1 MATTTT
7 NEIVHGD
14 SNSIVN
20 LNTST
25 TNTNVNVV
33 DNSNSNNNNNNN
45 DNECITTNNDDSSCL
60 CKVDFTIEQKP
71 NEKPIINGKTQN
83 EILNGLSMGLTC
95 YETLCKPREINSN
108 HTIKFTSSQIERILN
123 EILHCNICNDIYQEP
138 VNIKNCLHKFCK
150 KCIEDYNRKIKKE
163 CAICRHPVETRRL
176 MKEDLK
182 LKQIINCLIP
192 DIDKFREEEQKMIMQ
207 SLPQCRF
214 KDEERIKQQIEQA
227 HKVDDIESK
236 EIMQR
241 SLEQSNNNNNHSH
254 NTHNH
259 NHNDSDNDNNCSNN
273 LLGNKTQRDDVSNS
287 NNVISMFNS
296 GNKVTVK
303 LNVDDAEESLKKY
316 FYRTQ
321 IHIEDHYNLDFISRF
336 ICYKQNYKY
345 EQIKKIQF
353 YTLNND
359 KSKKFWAQTI
369 SLKEVVDYYKEHNLS
384 QNSALSSSNESGN
397 ENGNGNGREQLYTPN
412 TNTNVNNYDN
422 INLFFLIS
430 Q

>member
-1 MATTTT
+1 MATTVTS
-7 NEIVHGD
+7 NDVVHNDNNNGSS
-14 SNSIVN
+14 SNN
-20 LNTST
+20 GNG
-25 TNTNVNVV
+25 
-33 DNSNSNNNNNNN
+33 NSNNSNAVDNNNSS
-45 DNECITTNNDDSSCL
+45 TSDSGSSL
-60 CKVDFTIEQKP
+60 CKVDFTIEQRP

-83 EILNGLSMGLTC
+83 EILNGLSMGLSC

-108 HTIKFTSSQIERILN
+108 HTIRFTSSQIERILN

-192 DIDKFREEEQKMIMQ
+192 DIEKFREEELKMILK

-236 EIMQR
+236 EMLQR
-241 SLEQSNNNNNHSH
+241 SLDHNNNNNE
-254 NTHNH
+254 HNH
-259 NHNDSDNDNNCSNN
+259 NNSIGINNNDNENSSGN
-273 LLGNKTQRDDVSNS
+273 LLGNKTQREDVSN
-287 NNVISMFNS
+287 VIDVFNS

-316 FYRTQ
+316 FERTQ

-369 SLKEVVDYYKEHNLS
+369 SIKEVVDYYKEHNLN
-384 QNSALSSSNESGN
+384 QNSMLSSSNESGN
-397 ENGNGNGREQLYTPN
+397 ENGKEQASITQ
-412 TNTNVNNYDN
+412 DN
-422 INLFFLIS
+422 IILFFLIS

>member
-1 MATTTT
+1 MATTVSS
-7 NEIVHGD
+7 NEIAHNDNNNNNG
-14 SNSIVN
+14 IVN
-20 LNTST
+20 LNTS
-25 TNTNVNVV
+25 NAV
-33 DNSNSNNNNNNN
+33 DNNNNNNNN
-45 DNECITTNNDDSSCL
+45 DNCVGSNTNDDSSSL

-192 DIDKFREEEQKMIMQ
+192 DIEKFREEEQKLILK
-207 SLPQCRF
+207 SLSQCRF

-241 SLEQSNNNNNHSH
+241 SLEQNNNNNNNH
-254 NTHNH
+254 NH
-259 NHNDSDNDNNCSNN
+259 NNTNTSNDNENDSNN
-273 LLGNKTQRDDVSNS
+273 LLGNKTQRDEVSNVI
-287 NNVISMFNS
+287 NVFNS

-369 SLKEVVDYYKEHNLS
+369 SIKEVVDYYKEHNLN
-384 QNSALSSSNESGN
+384 QNSVLSSSNESGN
-397 ENGNGNGREQLYTPN
+397 ENGKEQVCI
-412 TNTNVNNYDN
+412 TNQDN